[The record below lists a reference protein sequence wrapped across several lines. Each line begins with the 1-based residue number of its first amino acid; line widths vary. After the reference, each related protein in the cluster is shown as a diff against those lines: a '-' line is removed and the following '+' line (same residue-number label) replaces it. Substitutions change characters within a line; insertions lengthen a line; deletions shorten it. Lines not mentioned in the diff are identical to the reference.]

1 MICPAI
7 SIIRSKKIPSFS
19 SQFERVSIVLIYPPL
34 CLFKTHFYSDR
45 GPLVE
50 GWRDDQPIMCSYK
63 LVDASF
69 EVWGFQTRVEDFI
82 QKCIRDI
89 LLLGH
94 RQAFTWI
101 DSWYDM
107 TIEDVRAY
115 EKQAQAETNSKVVP
129 IEGLAV
135 DEALECENDTFEDCI
150 DDDVAK
156 EAE

>member
-1 MICPAI
+1 MVSHYRFCGRYSRLI
-7 SIIRSKKIPSFS
+7 SFIAG
-19 SQFERVSIVLIYPPL
+19 
-34 CLFKTHFYSDR
+34 R
-45 GPLVE
+45 GPLIE

-63 LVDASF
+63 LVNASF

-94 RQAFTWI
+94 RQAFAWI

-115 EKQAQAETNSKVVP
+115 EKQTQAETNSKVLP
-129 IEGLAV
+129 NAV
-135 DEALECENDTFEDCI
+135 NERDECDNDTFEDCI
-150 DDDVAK
+150 DDN
-156 EAE
+156 ETTAEVK